1 MGQQGIDYYKR
12 QIMAYRIRFLFLILI
27 YAFIQNLY
35 LISLL

>member
-1 MGQQGIDYYKR
+1 MGQLETDYYKR

-27 YAFIQNLY
+27 YTFIQNLY